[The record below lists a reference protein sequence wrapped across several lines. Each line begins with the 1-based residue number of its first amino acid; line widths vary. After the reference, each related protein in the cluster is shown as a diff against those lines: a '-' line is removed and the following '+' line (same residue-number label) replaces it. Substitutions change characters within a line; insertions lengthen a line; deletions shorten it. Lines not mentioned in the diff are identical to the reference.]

1 MQRGWVT
8 SRPTCPGVA
17 PNAAVPSDT
26 IRTPRTGVTAD
37 GKGHHGP
44 VRDRAG
50 RRSGAHHHHPPSA
63 PSLEARRAAHGGP
76 GAVRRPLRGDD
87 EAALTQR
94 RRHLDGRPVAGS
106 PRASRHVRGR
116 SGAGYG
122 DPVPGRRTLDS
133 EYGDDAVLVVRR
145 DLRRRPARSVPWR
158 RVLVG
163 VVLAA
168 LLGGAAVAT
177 VGTLVSQRTA
187 EGFAVAD
194 ATDDTAAV
202 ARAVVEPALLDA
214 VADPGA
220 SAADRRAA
228 ADRLD
233 RAVRAVTA
241 ATGAVRVKLW
251 AADGTVLWSDEPR
264 LVGQRFALSEDDLE
278 ALESDRSDA
287 EVSDLTAPENRYERG
302 QGPLLEAYQ
311 AVHVPSGD
319 ALLLEVYYPYD
330 AVLGSAASLR
340 SAFATLAFGTVGVGI
355 ALLLP
360 VVLWLLL
367 RLRSGQHD
375 RERLLVRAL
384 DAETAERRR
393 LAADLHD
400 GPVQDIAGLALGLG
414 AAARSMPG
422 PGATVL
428 EESATTLRSAVSAL
442 RSSMSAIQPAAPDR
456 DGLRA
461 ALDDATARGRAA
473 GLAVRLD
480 VPATVS
486 AAPPALLA
494 AVRFVREA
502 VANAVRHARATTV
515 RVRVDRR
522 DDELVVR
529 VSDDG
534 VGFDAEAVLR
544 SRRSG
549 HLGTTLLRQI
559 AEDADGSL
567 LLRTAP
573 GAGTTWELAVPAGR
587 ESGW

>member
-1 MQRGWVT
+1 
-8 SRPTCPGVA
+8 
-17 PNAAVPSDT
+17 
-26 IRTPRTGVTAD
+26 
-37 GKGHHGP
+37 
-44 VRDRAG
+44 
-50 RRSGAHHHHPPSA
+50 
-63 PSLEARRAAHGGP
+63 
-76 GAVRRPLRGDD
+76 
-87 EAALTQR
+87 
-94 RRHLDGRPVAGS
+94 
-106 PRASRHVRGR
+106 
-116 SGAGYG
+116 
-122 DPVPGRRTLDS
+122 
-133 EYGDDAVLVVRR
+133 
-145 DLRRRPARSVPWR
+145 
-158 RVLVG
+158 VLVG

-177 VGTLVSQRTA
+177 AGTLVSQRTA
-187 EGFAVAD
+187 ERFAVED
-194 ATDDTAAV
+194 ATDDTDAI

-214 VADPGA
+214 VADPDA
-220 SAADRRAA
+220 STADRRTA

-233 RAVRAVTA
+233 RAVRAVSA

-264 LVGQRFALSEDDLE
+264 LVGQRFALSDDDRK

-287 EVSDLTAPENRYERG
+287 EVSDLTAPENRYEQG

-311 AVHVPSGD
+311 AVHVPAGD
-319 ALLLEVYYPYD
+319 PLLLEVYYPYD

-367 RLRSGQHD
+367 RVRSGQRE

-414 AAARSMPG
+414 AAARTTSG
-422 PGATVL
+422 PGSAVL

-456 DGLRA
+456 DGLGA

-473 GLAVRLD
+473 GLSVRLD
-480 VPATVS
+480 VPATVP

-502 VANAVRHARATTV
+502 VANTVRHAQASAV
-515 RVRVDRR
+515 RVTVDRR
-522 DDELVVR
+522 GDELVVR
-529 VSDDG
+529 VRDDG
-534 VGFDAEAVLR
+534 VGFEAEAVLG
-544 SRRSG
+544 SRRNG

-559 AEDADGSL
+559 AEDTGGSL
-567 LLRTAP
+567 VLRTAP
-573 GAGTTWELAVPAGR
+573 GAGTTWELAVPAGS
-587 ESGW
+587 ESVGSGTVGSGTVGSGTVGSGTVGSGSGW